1 MLYILEEKEN
11 DRGYAYSIKVLLALE
26 CGDCKN
32 QHQMLLIDLPL
43 LKNFRG
49 TLLSV
54 HCSPCQILYP
64 ERQ

>member
-1 MLYILEEKEN
+1 MGCLT
-11 DRGYAYSIKVLLALE
+11 KVLLALE
-26 CGDCKN
+26 LACGDFKN